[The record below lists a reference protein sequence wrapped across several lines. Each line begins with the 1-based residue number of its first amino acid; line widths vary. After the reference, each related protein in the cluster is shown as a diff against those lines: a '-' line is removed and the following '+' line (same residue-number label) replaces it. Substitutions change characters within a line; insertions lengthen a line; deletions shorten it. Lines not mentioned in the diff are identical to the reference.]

1 MKPKKVREKFA
12 IDKVYR
18 DIQDD
23 NHMTDNL
30 TKREKLLLHRKK
42 LKDLN
47 FYIVILFT
55 VNVRQIFHISFFP
68 LTVFCRQ
75 FLRFQQKDFPLFL
88 AFL

>member
-68 LTVFCRQ
+68 LTVFVDS
-75 FLRFQQKDFPLFL
+75 FSGFNKKIFHF
-88 AFL
+88 F